1 MSAKTEKG
9 GGGVGWEGGK
19 EHLND
24 TSAGDPSFLQ
34 ALPHGPFCLQRRVN
48 KQRQKS
54 GSSFSWTHN
63 FSLLRLLRQLLC
75 AFGATAS
82 SRFGEKWLIEVS
94 QSNSSGLFQ
103 CLNVIWGKSSI
114 LVIFFTCTLL
124 VIFYVLYLTPCW
136 EVYFIQL
143 LRFFYQTW
151 KKRRGLNEDE
161 DFYSDEAPLMWAR
174 RALKMKEKIKFISIL

>member
-1 MSAKTEKG
+1 MQRRGSRDVRKNRKG
-9 GGGVGWEGGK
+9 GGGGWMRGRQRASER
-19 EHLND
+19 HLCGRSIFSSGAA
-24 TSAGDPSFLQ
+24 TRTFLSPEESEQ
-34 ALPHGPFCLQRRVN
+34 TWT
-48 KQRQKS
+48 
-54 GSSFSWTHN
+54 SFSWTHN

-143 LRFFYQTW
+143 LRFFI
-151 KKRRGLNEDE
+151 RPERSVGD
-161 DFYSDEAPLMWAR
+161 
-174 RALKMKEKIKFISIL
+174 